1 MGISRKPKSAFDK
14 INKANYHCVKI
25 PNILL
30 SIMFIGFTVLQFND
44 PDPITWSLIYGI
56 MALVCMMAA
65 FRYYIRRLM
74 LIQAIAYIIYAALL
88 WPGVMQWLR
97 SPDKSKLFDDLAKM
111 EFLYIEETREFI
123 GLLICLTVLAFYWY
137 KFSRSKPR

>member
-1 MGISRKPKSAFDK
+1 
-14 INKANYHCVKI
+14 
-25 PNILL
+25 
-30 SIMFIGFTVLQFND
+30 
-44 PDPITWSLIYGI
+44 
-56 MALVCMMAA
+56 
-65 FRYYIRRLM
+65 M